1 MGREAT
7 PIAIESYRA
16 AKMQVEAEARSE
28 FFPGIQIVIG
38 IGQKIAGLAGFDF
51 TKFEELSLAALQKNS
66 KDNLAYLFESL
77 AEDVKRIDTKL
88 EAFESS
94 GTEER
99 RALNELVSEAVARTA
114 EAKSKDRVRR
124 IARILANAFRSG
136 PKRNYEKERELID
149 AATQV
154 AESDAHIIGVMMRH
168 QGEVIKKGAGIAD
181 INSANDT
188 WKQMR
193 EENKEFRDAHI
204 HVSCARLQAQGLIIR
219 MDRKDTA
226 LDLATNAYSLT
237 TFGVEFCEWCI
248 QEVGSFT
255 P

>member
-1 MGREAT
+1 MT
-7 PIAIESYRA
+7 IESYRA
-16 AKMQVEAEARSE
+16 AKMQVEAEDRSE

-38 IGQKIAGLAGFDF
+38 IGQKVAGLAGFDF

-66 KDNLAYLFESL
+66 KENLAYLFESL

-94 GTEER
+94 GVEEQ
-99 RALNELVSEAVARTA
+99 RALNELVSEAVARSA

-124 IARILANAFRSG
+124 IARIVANAFRSG
-136 PKRNYEKERELID
+136 PKEDYQAERELID
-149 AATQV
+149 AATQI
-154 AESDAHIIGVMMRH
+154 AESDVFILGVMMRH
-168 QGEVIKKGAGIAD
+168 QGEVVKNGVGIAD
-181 INSANDT
+181 MNSANDS

-193 EENKEFRDAHI
+193 EENKEFRDPHI

-219 MDRKDTA
+219 MDRKNTT

-237 TFGVEFCEWCI
+237 TFGVRFCEWCL
-248 QEVGSFT
+248 QEVGT
-255 P
+255 RVLPD

>member
-1 MGREAT
+1 M
-7 PIAIESYRA
+7 AIESYRA
-16 AKMQVEAEARSE
+16 AKAQLEAEARSE
-28 FFPGIQIVIG
+28 FFPGMQIVVEV
-38 IGQKIAGLAGFDF
+38 GQKVAGLAGFDF
-51 TKFEELSLAALQKNS
+51 TKFEDLCLVALQKNS
-66 KDNLAYLFESL
+66 RDNLTYLFESL
-77 AEDVKRIDTKL
+77 VEDVKRMGTKL
-88 EAFESS
+88 EAFVSS

-99 RALNELVSEAVARTA
+99 KALDELVSEAVARSA

-124 IARILANAFRSG
+124 IARILANALRSG
-136 PKRNYEKERELID
+136 PKQNYVKERELID

-154 AESDAHIIGVMMRH
+154 AEPDAHILGVMLRH
-168 QGEVIKKGAGIAD
+168 QGEVMKKGAGIAD

-188 WKQMR
+188 WKRMR
-193 EENKEFRDAHI
+193 EENEEFRDPHI

-248 QEVGSFT
+248 NDVSSSAA
-255 P
+255 